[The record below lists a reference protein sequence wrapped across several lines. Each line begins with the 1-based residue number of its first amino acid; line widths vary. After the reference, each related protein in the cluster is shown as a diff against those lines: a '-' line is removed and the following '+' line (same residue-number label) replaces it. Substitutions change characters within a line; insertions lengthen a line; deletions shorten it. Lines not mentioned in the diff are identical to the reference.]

1 MSKFITLYIY
11 AIISL
16 FSIVYDAF
24 LSKDV
29 NYIIYFK
36 NNTGM
41 NVLSFLGTIFW
52 GLLIFLAN
60 YYEFNILSLVLL
72 AISVI
77 SIISILIC
85 DQLEIE
91 LYIEEMYGFSSSSQ
105 D

>member
-1 MSKFITLYIY
+1 MTL
-11 AIISL
+11 
-16 FSIVYDAF
+16 FGIVYDAF
-24 LSKDV
+24 LSKNV

-41 NVLSFLGTIFW
+41 NIISFIGTIIW

-60 YYEFNILSLVLL
+60 YYNLNILSIVLL

-77 SIISILIC
+77 SFISILIC
-85 DQLEIE
+85 DQLKIE
-91 LYIEEMYGFSSSSQ
+91 LYIEEMYGFSSSDTSQ